1 MKGILLQCVRLSVL
15 PAHSKLVFGQ
25 KNAEL
30 REWITVKTI
39 VTMGRGG
46 TGKTSFVALMAK
58 YLIERHA
65 TPVLLVDADPDQ
77 NLAEM
82 VGVDLES
89 AGKKTIA
96 ELLSETF
103 IAQGGT
109 MAGIAP
115 SKRIENRIWEQGL
128 YEDRSFDLFAVGT
141 KWVEGCY
148 CLPDAALK
156 NALGTITRQ
165 YRYILI
171 DSPGGLE
178 HLNRKITGDVDVIFD
193 VIGPSSKSFAHVRRA
208 HRVIQEVGI
217 RFERFYVIGGYAFPG
232 NQRSRVESE
241 TMLPYGGK
249 IEEDPFVADRVMAGG
264 SLLDTP
270 LQSPAFR
277 SVSAILD
284 AILQEP

>member
-1 MKGILLQCVRLSVL
+1 M
-15 PAHSKLVFGQ
+15 
-25 KNAEL
+25 
-30 REWITVKTI
+30 KTI

-58 YLIERHA
+58 YLIGKQA
-65 TPVLLVDADPDQ
+65 TPILLVDADPDQ

-82 VGVDLES
+82 VGVDLEA

-109 MAGIAP
+109 TVGTAP
-115 SKRIENRIWEQGL
+115 SKRIENRLWEQGL
-128 YEDRSFDLFAVGT
+128 YEGSNFDLFAVGT

-178 HLNRKITGDVDVIFD
+178 HLNRKIASDVGIIFD
-193 VIGPSSKSFAHVRRA
+193 VMGPSSKSFAHVRRA
-208 HRVIQEVGI
+208 HRVIREVGI
-217 RFERFYVIGGYAFPG
+217 RFDRFYVIGGYAFPADL
-232 NQRSRVESE
+232 SARVASE
-241 TMLPYGGK
+241 TSLPYGGK
-249 IEEDPFVADRVMAGG
+249 IEQDPHVADNVMAGK
-264 SLLDTP
+264 SLLDIP
-270 LQSPAFR
+270 EQSPAYR

-284 AILQEP
+284 MVLQEP

>member
-1 MKGILLQCVRLSVL
+1 M
-15 PAHSKLVFGQ
+15 
-25 KNAEL
+25 
-30 REWITVKTI
+30 KTI

-58 YLIERHA
+58 YLIDKKA
-65 TPVLLVDADPDQ
+65 TPILLVDADPDQ

-82 VGVDLES
+82 VGVDLEN

-103 IAQGGT
+103 IEQGGT
-109 MAGIAP
+109 TVGIAP
-115 SKRIENRIWEQGL
+115 SKRIENRLWEQGL
-128 YEDRSFDLFAVGT
+128 YEGGDFDLFAVGT

-156 NALGTITRQ
+156 KALGSITRQ

-178 HLNRKITGDVDVIFD
+178 HLNRKIASDVTIIFD
-193 VIGPSSKSFAHVRRA
+193 VMGPSSKSFAHVRRA

-217 RFERFYVIGGYAFPG
+217 TFDRFFVLGGYAFPG
-232 NQRSRVESE
+232 NLDARVTAE
-241 TMLPYGGK
+241 TSLQYGGK
-249 IEEDPFVADRVMAGG
+249 IEQDPCVAEHGMAGK
-264 SLLDTP
+264 SLLEIP
-270 LQSPAFR
+270 PESPAFR
-277 SVSAILD
+277 SVRAMLD

>member
-1 MKGILLQCVRLSVL
+1 M
-15 PAHSKLVFGQ
+15 
-25 KNAEL
+25 
-30 REWITVKTI
+30 KTI

-58 YLIERHA
+58 YLIGKQA
-65 TPVLLVDADPDQ
+65 TPILLVDADPDQ

-89 AGKKTIA
+89 SGKKTIA

-109 MAGIAP
+109 TVGVAP
-115 SKRIENRIWEQGL
+115 TKRIENRLWEQGL
-128 YEDRSFDLFAVGT
+128 YEGGSFDLLAVGT

-156 NALGTITRQ
+156 NALGAITRQ

-178 HLNRKITGDVDVIFD
+178 HLNRKIASDVDIIFD

-217 RFERFYVIGGYAFPG
+217 RSGRFYVIGGFAFPG
-232 NQRSRVESE
+232 NLAARVTAE
-241 TMLPYGGK
+241 TGLPYGGK
-249 IEEDPFVADRVMAGG
+249 IEEDPYVADNVMAGR
-264 SLLDTP
+264 SLLDIP
-270 LQSPAFR
+270 PKSPSFL
-277 SVSAILD
+277 SVSVILD
-284 AILQEP
+284 AVLQEL

>member
-1 MKGILLQCVRLSVL
+1 M
-15 PAHSKLVFGQ
+15 
-25 KNAEL
+25 
-30 REWITVKTI
+30 KTI

-58 YLIERHA
+58 YLIEKQA
-65 TPVLLVDADPDQ
+65 IPILLVDADPDQ

-82 VGVDLES
+82 VGVDLEA

-109 MAGIAP
+109 TVGIAP
-115 SKRIENRIWEQGL
+115 SKRIENRLWEQGL
-128 YEDRSFDLFAVGT
+128 YEGGSFDLLAVGT

-156 NALGTITRQ
+156 NALGAITKQ

-178 HLNRKITGDVDVIFD
+178 HLNRKIASDVDIIFD

-217 RFERFYVIGGYAFPG
+217 RFGRFYVIGGYAFPG
-232 NQRSRVESE
+232 NLNARVAAE
-241 TMLPYGGK
+241 TGLPYEGK
-249 IEEDPFVADRVMAGG
+249 IQEDPYVADQVMAGR
-264 SLLDTP
+264 SLLDIT
-270 LQSPAFR
+270 LQSPAYR
-277 SVSAILD
+277 SVSAIFD
-284 AILQEP
+284 AVLQEP

>member
-1 MKGILLQCVRLSVL
+1 MEEI
-15 PAHSKLVFGQ
+15 PM
-25 KNAEL
+25 
-30 REWITVKTI
+30 KTI

-58 YLIERHA
+58 YLIEKQA
-65 TPVLLVDADPDQ
+65 TPILLVDADPDQ

-82 VGVDLES
+82 VGVDLEAS
-89 AGKKTIA
+89 GKKTIA

-109 MAGIAP
+109 AVGIAP
-115 SKRIENRIWEQGL
+115 SKRIENRLWEQGL
-128 YEDRSFDLFAVGT
+128 YEGGNFDLVAVGT

-156 NALGTITRQ
+156 NALGAITRQ

-178 HLNRKITGDVDVIFD
+178 HLNRKIASNVDIIFD
-193 VIGPSSKSFAHVRRA
+193 VMGPSSKSFAHVRRA

-217 RFERFYVIGGYAFPG
+217 RFDRFFVLGGYAFPG
-232 NQRSRVESE
+232 NLNARVAAE
-241 TMLPYGGK
+241 TGLPYGGK
-249 IEEDPFVADRVMAGG
+249 IEDDPYVADQVMTGR

-270 LQSPAFR
+270 KESPAFR

>member
-1 MKGILLQCVRLSVL
+1 M
-15 PAHSKLVFGQ
+15 
-25 KNAEL
+25 
-30 REWITVKTI
+30 KTI

-58 YLIERHA
+58 YLIERRI
-65 TPVLLVDADPDQ
+65 TPILLVDADPDQ

-82 VGVDLES
+82 VGVDLEA

-109 MAGIAP
+109 TIGIAP
-115 SKRIENRIWEQGL
+115 SKRIENRLWEQGL
-128 YEDRSFDLFAVGT
+128 YEGGDFDLMAVGT

-156 NALGTITRQ
+156 NALGAITKQ

-178 HLNRKITGDVDVIFD
+178 HLNRKIASDVDIIFD
-193 VIGPSSKSFAHVRRA
+193 VIGPSSKSFAHVCRA

-217 RFERFYVIGGYAFPG
+217 RFDRFFVLGGYAFFG
-232 NQRSRVESE
+232 NPDARL
-241 TMLPYGGK
+241 TAGTGIMYGGK
-249 IEEDPFVADRVMAGG
+249 IEADPFVAAQVMAGK

-270 LQSPAFR
+270 HGSPAFR
-277 SVSAILD
+277 SISLILD
-284 AILQEP
+284 TILQEP